1 MIKFL
6 IICGIIYI
14 VFRYIIPYIFPLL
27 LGSYVNKKMS
37 EMRRNQQSYKN
48 YNQQREGEV
57 TIDYEPKNKKRYS
70 NNSGDYVDFE
80 EIK

>member
-6 IICGIIYI
+6 IICCIIYI
-14 VFRYIIPYIFPLL
+14 IFRYIVPFIFPLL

-37 EMRRNQQSYKN
+37 EMRNNQQSYKN
-48 YNQQREGEV
+48 NKREGEV
-57 TIDYEPKNKKRYS
+57 TIDYIPENKKQYP
-70 NNSGDYVDFE
+70 NNSGDYVDYE